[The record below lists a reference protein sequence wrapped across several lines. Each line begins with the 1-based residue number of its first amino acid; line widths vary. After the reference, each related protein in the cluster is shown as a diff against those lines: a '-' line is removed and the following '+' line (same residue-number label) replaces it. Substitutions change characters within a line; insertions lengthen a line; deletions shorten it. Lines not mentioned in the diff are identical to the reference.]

1 MAERTDKPIASDKA
15 SQTSVEHEKGIRVE
29 KSTTIMRTPE
39 ELYAFWRNFGNL
51 PRIMEHLKSVQV
63 IDSTHSHWIAKA
75 PVGTTVEWDAEII
88 NDVPNERI
96 GWRSLENAQV
106 DNAGSVVFT
115 RQAEGRGTIVEV
127 TLKYDPPAG
136 KLGAVI
142 AKLLG
147 EAPETQIVEDLRHLK
162 QFMETGVATTTEGQS
177 SGREASKT
185 STTVSK

>member
-1 MAERTDKPIASDKA
+1 MAHDPSTSTEKPP
-15 SQTSVEHEKGIRVE
+15 QVSVEHEKGIRVE
-29 KSTTIMRTPE
+29 KSITIMRSPAD
-39 ELYAFWRNFGNL
+39 LYAFWRNFENL

-63 IDSTHSHWIAKA
+63 TDSTHSHWVAKA
-75 PVGTTVEWDAEII
+75 PLNMTVEWDAEII

-115 RQAEGRGTIVEV
+115 ELPASHGTIVEI

-136 KLGAVI
+136 KVGATV

-147 EAPETQIVEDLRHLK
+147 EAPETQVAEDLRHFK
-162 QFMETGVATTTEGQS
+162 QFMETGVATTVEGQP
-177 SGREASKT
+177 SGRKADQPSDT
-185 STTVSK
+185 SSTTH